1 MSKIY
6 KIWIGIGS
14 VIGVLSMIG
23 GYYTLE
29 ERKRGDLEKYKEAQK
44 EVTFKDSEQKHD
56 VVDLLDIEFHPLKLS
71 KTQDSLSSQ
80 LKKVDTL
87 LSNTLKQKVID
98 AEVKKVQDS
107 IENLRAIKTQKN
119 RDKKYKLQA
128 DMFDAMVLI
137 KVELRKMNLRLDSL
151 KN

>member
-71 KTQDSLSSQ
+71 KKQDTLSSQ
-80 LKKVDTL
+80 LNRVDTL
-87 LSNTLKQKVID
+87 ISSYNKQKSID
-98 AEVKKVQDS
+98 AEAKKVQDS
-107 IENLRAIKTQKN
+107 IENIRAIATQKN
-119 RDKKYKLQA
+119 RDDRNKIQTNILNQ
-128 DMFDAMVLI
+128 LI
-137 KVELRKMNLRLDSL
+137 LITATQININTRLDSL